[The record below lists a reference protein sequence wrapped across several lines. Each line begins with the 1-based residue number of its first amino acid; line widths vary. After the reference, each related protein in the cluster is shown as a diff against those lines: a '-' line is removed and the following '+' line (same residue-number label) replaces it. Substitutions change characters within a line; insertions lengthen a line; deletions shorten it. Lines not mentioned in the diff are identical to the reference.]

1 MDCISWTGLNSHRF
15 SIIDEDDTVYTE
27 YISDRD
33 NTEYPDD
40 ILDGYNTE
48 YTENN
53 EYTKYTENNEYTDYT
68 EGGWGS
74 GGRCND
80 IDNNCAEWAGSVSG
94 GDFGLGRNQNY
105 TESIPSLNL
114 ICNIE

>member
-48 YTENN
+48 YTEYTENN
-53 EYTKYTENNEYTDYT
+53 EYTKYTDENNEYTDYT

-80 IDNNCAEWAGSVSG
+80 IDNNCAEWAESVVG
-94 GDFGLGRNQNY
+94 ILD
-105 TESIPSLNL
+105 
-114 ICNIE
+114 